1 MAALKAEGIILRK
14 YFLRE
19 TSYILVV
26 FTREFGKIRGV
37 LKGARNPY
45 PQFAGNF
52 EIFTH
57 CDLLFYKKKN
67 KGMDLIT
74 RCESVDFFLNVRK
87 DLERMAYACY
97 FTELI
102 DAVTSDG
109 QRSDELYGVLL
120 AGLKL
125 LETNASPKRV
135 SRIFELKFLDAA
147 GFNPSLDSCV
157 ECNAIVEENIYFNV
171 AAGGVICHDC
181 SRKQKGSF
189 GVSKGTMN
197 FMRKIRDIPFSRTQ
211 QIKVSRDVGRD
222 AEKIL
227 KNFIRYHIGAQIKSI
242 AFIEEL
248 DKKGIF
254 KRRPAIASASG
265 RKQ

>member
-1 MAALKAEGIILRK
+1 M
-14 YFLRE
+14 
-19 TSYILVV
+19 
-26 FTREFGKIRGV
+26 
-37 LKGARNPY
+37 
-45 PQFAGNF
+45 
-52 EIFTH
+52 
-57 CDLLFYKKKN
+57 
-67 KGMDLIT
+67 
-74 RCESVDFFLNVRK
+74 
-87 DLERMAYACY
+87 
-97 FTELI
+97 
-102 DAVTSDG
+102 
-109 QRSDELYGVLL
+109 YGVLL

-157 ECNAIVEENIYFNV
+157 ECNATEEEDIYFNV
-171 AAGGVICHDC
+171 AAGGVICHNC
-181 SRKQKGSF
+181 ARKQKGSF

-254 KRRPAIASASG
+254 KRRPATASAPGEKNSEEIMTIEQVALKDIANLCKRRG
-265 RKQ
+265 FIFQDSEIMVVLVVCGIMDHSELS